1 MHAYHFI
8 KKRNQNQSVQSAA
21 SVCPSKINN
30 FMKKEIFDHLS
41 KDQKM
46 AVIMPLMTLPEIEM
60 HSDIYVDLLGSIV
73 SQQLS
78 VKAAAT
84 INGRFL
90 DLFPKQQPWPELVLG
105 LDTEILRGCGLSY
118 QKAGYI
124 KNIAQYWLDNQSDKK
139 DWMAIAEDDII
150 AELTQIKGVGKWTV
164 QMILMFRLN
173 RLDVFPI
180 DDLGIRQ
187 GMIKLYEV
195 EETGK
200 ALVKRLTEIAE
211 PWRPYRTIA
220 CRHIWKW
227 KDTIV
232 V

>member
-1 MHAYHFI
+1 
-8 KKRNQNQSVQSAA
+8 
-21 SVCPSKINN
+21 
-30 FMKKEIFDHLS
+30 MKKEIFDHLAT
-41 KDQKM
+41 DPNM
-46 AVIMPLMTLPEIEM
+46 AAIMPLITLPEIET

-90 DLFPKQQPWPELVLG
+90 DLFPKRQPFPELVLG

-124 KNIAQYWLDNQSDKK
+124 KNIAQYWIDNQSDKK

-232 V
+232 A

>member
-1 MHAYHFI
+1 
-8 KKRNQNQSVQSAA
+8 
-21 SVCPSKINN
+21 
-30 FMKKEIFDHLS
+30 MKKEIFDHLAT
-41 KDQKM
+41 DPNM
-46 AVIMPLMTLPEIEM
+46 AAIMPLITLPEIET

-139 DWMAIAEDDII
+139 DWMAIAEDEII

-232 V
+232 A